1 VHFIQHPNTIDSEG
15 AGEVGCLWHI
25 EIFECDLVSE
35 DINNL
40 RTSSPGF
47 GIGLPNL
54 IADNFRHYRTAEV
67 LFWFWVSLAD
77 CLALLDL
84 AMASMYC

>member
-40 RTSSPGF
+40 RTSPPGF

-54 IADNFRHYRTAEV
+54 IADNLGITALPRFYSGSGFRLSIV
-67 LFWFWVSLAD
+67 
-77 CLALLDL
+77 
-84 AMASMYC
+84 